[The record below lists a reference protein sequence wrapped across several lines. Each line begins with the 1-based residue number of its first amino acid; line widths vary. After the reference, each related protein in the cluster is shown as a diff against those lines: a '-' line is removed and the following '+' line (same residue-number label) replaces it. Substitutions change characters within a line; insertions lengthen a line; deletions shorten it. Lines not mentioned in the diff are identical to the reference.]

1 MVFFHPNKRQVTET
15 TGSGYELVVFV
26 GRSGEGRCDAL
37 LNVAALF
44 STSRR
49 GVCGTIDV
57 GTGFMVSVLRKRC

>member
-49 GVCGTIDV
+49 GVCVEQSTLGL
-57 GTGFMVSVLRKRC
+57 GLWFLF